1 MKNDVKKIGWLLLLG
16 QLLFQGTVF
25 MVAFAAILLG
35 LGDKA
40 TIIGSC
46 IGSFL
51 ANVVIFGIFKYSLFV
66 DAAINY
72 MINSKRTDFAW
83 KSWHRCGLILPFF

>member
-16 QLLFQGTVF
+16 QLLFQSTVF
-25 MVAFAAILLG
+25 MAAFAAILLG

-40 TIIGSC
+40 TIVGSC

-51 ANVVIFGIFKYSLFV
+51 ANVVVLGIFFLIRRK
-66 DAAINY
+66 
-72 MINSKRTDFAW
+72 DFTKNPANTA
-83 KSWHRCGLILPFF
+83 